1 MNYFKSDIL
10 NQDIQWDWADDRQE
24 KQYWNTW
31 IPKKSNLKIIT
42 KLKREE
48 MQMAKNELWDNLQ
61 DAIQFTRDQINL
73 KRRQKRLANKS

>member
-10 NQDIQWDWADDRQE
+10 NQDIQWDWADDCQE

-61 DAIQFTRDQINL
+61 DAIHL

>member
-10 NQDIQWDWADDRQE
+10 NQDIQWDWADDSQE

>member
-10 NQDIQWDWADDRQE
+10 NQDIQWDWADDCQE

-48 MQMAKNELWDNLQ
+48 MQKSPEEHASNKRHKTNESTYYYS
-61 DAIQFTRDQINL
+61 I
-73 KRRQKRLANKS
+73 